1 MRWHKFISTI
11 LHPVLMPTIGVIIY
25 FFISPMRVTALQ
37 QIYLL
42 SIVFIATYAIP
53 ILLLFFLKSVNKI
66 ESFEVRTIQERKIP
80 MFSMMCIFLLLGRF
94 FYKFSSVR
102 ELSYLFFGTLLGL
115 IIIYFIFFTKT
126 KTSLHLLSIGSAVG
140 FFIVYQQINNV
151 MLLPLIVVFIL
162 LSGFLGTSRLNL
174 KAHTP
179 KEVYLGFLIG
189 ITSQLVMYYVLQ

>member
-11 LHPVLMPTIGVIIY
+11 LHPVLMPTIGVLI
-25 FFISPMRVTALQ
+25 FFILSPLRMTIVQ

-42 SIVFIATYAIP
+42 SIIFIATYLLP
-53 ILLLFFLKSVNKI
+53 ILLLFFLKTIKKI
-66 ESFEVRTIQERKIP
+66 DSFEVRSIEERKIP
-80 MFSMMCIFLLLGRF
+80 MFLMMCIFLVLGRF

-102 ELSYLFFGTLLGL
+102 DLSYLFFGTLLGL
-115 IIIYFIFFTKT
+115 ILVYFIFLTKT

-140 FFIVYQQINNV
+140 FFIVFQQINNIS
-151 MLLPLIVVFIL
+151 LLPLIIIFIL
-162 LSGFLGTSRLNL
+162 LSGLLGASRLYL

-189 ITSQLVMYYVLQ
+189 VTSQLLVYYIL